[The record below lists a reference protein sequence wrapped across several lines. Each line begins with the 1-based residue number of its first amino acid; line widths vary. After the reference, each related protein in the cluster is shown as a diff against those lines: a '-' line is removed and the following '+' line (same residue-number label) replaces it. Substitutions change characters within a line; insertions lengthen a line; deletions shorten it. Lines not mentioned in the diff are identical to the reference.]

1 MCFGGRPKLPPPP
14 PLAPSPPPPTKP
26 LAPAPAPNQ
35 IGTEMDPQVRRAK
48 SKKDKNPFSKGTGS
62 LRINIDPQVNTGGGE
77 GPSGGLNQ

>member
-14 PLAPSPPPPTKP
+14 PLAPSPPPPSKP
-26 LAPAPAPNQ
+26 VTPAPAPKP

-62 LRINIDPQVNTGGGE
+62 LRINIDPQVNTGGE